1 MTAPDPK
8 EPKDPQF
15 TRETAVAARA
25 AGKQLAALQA
35 SQRSALLLALAA
47 ALQQPDGRQKVLAA
61 NHEDLASAAQ
71 EEAAGR
77 LAGPLVRRLVL
88 DDKKIAGLVDGL
100 RQLAAMEDTDAV
112 GRVPVRRELDTAL
125 VLERVVCPL
134 GLLGVVFE
142 SRPDALVQIASLALR
157 SGNAVL
163 LKGGREAAA
172 TNRALAALIQEV
184 LASHGLPPET
194 ASLLEARAD
203 VETLLG
209 LEGVVD
215 LVIARGSSAFISH
228 VRRSTQ
234 IPVMGHDAGIC
245 HLYLHAT
252 ASPPMAA
259 ALAVDGKCSYPAAC
273 NATETLLWEPGAAA
287 ALDAAVAAL
296 RAAGVELH
304 ADEAT
309 RRRHPDL
316 IAATPAD
323 WDTEWGALSL
333 SIRCVSGLDEA
344 LLHIERHGTGHTE
357 AIVAEDANA
366 AAAFLAAVDAA
377 CVFHNASTRFSDGYR
392 FGLGAE
398 VGISTDKLHAR
409 GPVGVEGLYTYRWL
423 LRGQGQ
429 VSTDYE
435 PGRSGGRTFR
445 HRNLL

>member
-1 MTAPDPK
+1 MTD
-8 EPKDPQF
+8 F
-15 TRETAVAARA
+15 TRDTAVAARA
-25 AGKQLAALQA
+25 AGKQLARLPAA
-35 SQRSALLLALAA
+35 ERTRLLHELAA
-47 ALQQPDGRQKVLAA
+47 ALERPDVRQAVLAA
-61 NHEDLASAAQ
+61 NREDLEQAQ
-71 EEAAGR
+71 AEQAAGR
-77 LAGPLVRRLVL
+77 LASPLVKRLVL
-88 DDKKIAGLVDGL
+88 DDKKLAGLIDGL
-100 RQLAAMEDTDAV
+100 RQLGAMEDADAV
-112 GRVPVRRELDTAL
+112 GRVVTRRELDDGL
-125 VLERVVCPL
+125 VLERAVCPL

-163 LKGGREAAA
+163 LKGGREAAV
-172 TNRALAALIQEV
+172 TNRTLAALIQDV
-184 LASHGLPPET
+184 LAGQGLPRET

-203 VETLLG
+203 VETLLSLDG
-209 LEGVVD
+209 IVD

-234 IPVMGHDAGIC
+234 IPVMGHDAGVC
-245 HLYLHAT
+245 HLYLHAS
-252 ASPPMAA
+252 AAPAMAA

-273 NATETLLWEPGAAA
+273 NATETLLWEPGAEA

-296 RAAGVELH
+296 QAAGVELH

-309 RRRHPDL
+309 CRRHTGL
-316 IAATPAD
+316 IPATESD
-323 WDTEWGALSL
+323 WDTEWGDLRMSV
-333 SIRCVSGLDEA
+333 RCVADLDAA
-344 LLHIERHGTGHTE
+344 LAHIEQHGTGHTE
-357 AIVAEDANA
+357 AVVAEDPIA

-423 LRGQGQ
+423 LRGSGQ

-435 PGRSGGRTFR
+435 PGQPRPGGRTFR